1 MRAAARAH
9 IICVTSISLAVHLG
23 YRSAGFNWE
32 LVHENDRKRR
42 RRRVYYHKNKPVI
55 RSDGTVYDS
64 VAAAAN
70 ANGISVDAIW
80 QAISRTRRRG
90 RLCRAGGYGWAYQ
103 EAPPPSQ

>member
-9 IICVTSISLAVHLG
+9 HICVTSISLAVHLG

-42 RRRVYYHKNKPVI
+42 RRRVYYHKNEPVI